1 MFLILQ
7 AVLAREGMKVRIRVG
22 KTLTPIFC
30 ASPRIIVLML
40 FRLKMTI
47 EDAIRAYVDLS
58 IYVSA
63 EKRRWPLEDSIFHS
77 NRLETAIVSI
87 IQSASNVKQPRELRM
102 LNKGGP
108 KWCVVVGPSFF
119 VKFILGLLV
128 SFVLCQHET

>member
-1 MFLILQ
+1 
-7 AVLAREGMKVRIRVG
+7 
-22 KTLTPIFC
+22 
-30 ASPRIIVLML
+30 ML

-108 KWCVVVGPSFF
+108 KWCVVVGLSFF
-119 VKFILGLLV
+119 VKLILGLLV
-128 SFVLCQHET
+128 SFVLCQLEI

>member
-7 AVLAREGMKVRIRVG
+7 AVLAREGMKVRIRIG
-22 KTLTPIFC
+22 KTLTPIFR

-47 EDAIRAYVDLS
+47 EDAIKAYVDLS

-77 NRLETAIVSI
+77 NRLESAIVSI
-87 IQSASNVKQPRELRM
+87 IQSASNVKQARELRM

-119 VKFILGLLV
+119 VKLIVGLLV
-128 SFVLCQHET
+128 SFVLCQHEI